1 MLGATAMIQAV
12 DAVHAPVVKAPR
24 HWFCVRPH
32 VSTFGQL
39 RLDVC
44 DVRIKGYKHLLDSDQ
59 LWIMRLNWRTQRHK
73 ILNVNISSYT
83 IKFIDFFFLT
93 INSEKV
99 WYMGWKSEPKWAVFY
114 ETICRQFNSF
124 RRPNCNPCYANCK
137 SSYPP
142 FTQISEKVKGIYIH
156 RQELSVPS
164 ISVPRLQH

>member
-83 IKFIDFFFLT
+83 IKFIDFFFFNNQFWKGLIYGLEKRTQMSSILWNNMQT
-93 INSEKV
+93 I
-99 WYMGWKSEPKWAVFY
+99 
-114 ETICRQFNSF
+114 Q
-124 RRPNCNPCYANCK
+124 
-137 SSYPP
+137 
-142 FTQISEKVKGIYIH
+142 Q
-156 RQELSVPS
+156 LSAT
-164 ISVPRLQH
+164 

>member
-1 MLGATAMIQAV
+1 MFVMCESKVTNICSTLINYESCDWIEERRDIKYWTSIFLPIQSNSLM
-12 DAVHAPVVKAPR
+12 
-24 HWFCVRPH
+24 F
-32 VSTFGQL
+32 
-39 RLDVC
+39 
-44 DVRIKGYKHLLDSDQ
+44 
-59 LWIMRLNWRTQRHK
+59 
-73 ILNVNISSYT
+73 
-83 IKFIDFFFLT
+83 FFFLT